1 MTGKRLRVDRW
12 TLVQHSAFGYQK
24 KPGWDK
30 GVEMCQI
37 MFERELLDVT
47 NEGGMIFESYE
58 DADDAEMK
66 ENYPEGTG
74 KSIMYPCVNGTFSDK
89 MIDGLRIYI
98 PAKVEAP

>member
-1 MTGKRLRVDRW
+1 
-12 TLVQHSAFGYQK
+12 
-24 KPGWDK
+24 
-30 GVEMCQI
+30 
-37 MFERELLDVT
+37 
-47 NEGGMIFESYE
+47 
-58 DADDAEMK
+58 MK